1 MTVTAGLE
9 WIENSVPLLFA
20 AAVVEAVPVV
30 WRWDSELDR
39 TAAVVAG
46 HKKAVEAS
54 LQAVSLENYVV
65 AAAVVVGIPQQHSL
79 Q

>member
-1 MTVTAGLE
+1 MTAGLV
-9 WIENSVPLLFA
+9 WIENSESLLLFAA

-39 TAAVVAG
+39 TVVVAG
-46 HKKAVEAS
+46 HKKDVETS
-54 LQAVSLENYVV
+54 LQAVALENYVV
-65 AAAVVVGIPQQHSL
+65 VAAVVVGIPQKHSL